1 MPHEPYKP
9 YESYERNP
17 RAWPES
23 DRASTRTTSRLLAGI
38 VCAAVVFLLSS
49 MLLFALGLPHDVAA
63 FLGPSTAAAPP
74 TYTLSQAQPSTT
86 AAGTNPTT
94 SPITTSSPGK
104 PDASP
109 TPRPTAAFT
118 ATPTPTRTATPVPTA
133 TTSPATLGV
142 TPTSVDAGSC
152 SAPSTTAVSVSNLG
166 GSPMTWSLN
175 PSNIASSIPSGD
187 TLAPGGSDP
196 VTITWTA
203 PVTSGS
209 SMIQFTANGPI
220 PSVSVTVTCA

>member
-1 MPHEPYKP
+1 MPYDPYKP

-17 RAWPES
+17 RSWPVS
-23 DRASTRTTSRLLAGI
+23 DRAPTRTTSRLLVGI

-49 MLLFALGLPHDVAA
+49 TLLVVLGLPHDVAA

-74 TYTLSQAQPSTT
+74 TYTLSQVQPSTT
-86 AAGTNPTT
+86 AVGTNPTT

-118 ATPTPTRTATPVPTA
+118 ATPTPTRTATPLPTA
-133 TTSPATLGV
+133 TPSPATLGV

-152 SAPSTTAVSVSNLG
+152 SAPSTTAISVSNPG

-175 PSNIASSIPSGD
+175 TFGIASSSLSGD
-187 TLAPGGSDP
+187 TLAPEGSDP

-203 PVTSGS
+203 PVASG
-209 SMIQFTANGPI
+209 SMIQFTANGSN
-220 PSVSVTVTCA
+220 PSVNVTVTCA